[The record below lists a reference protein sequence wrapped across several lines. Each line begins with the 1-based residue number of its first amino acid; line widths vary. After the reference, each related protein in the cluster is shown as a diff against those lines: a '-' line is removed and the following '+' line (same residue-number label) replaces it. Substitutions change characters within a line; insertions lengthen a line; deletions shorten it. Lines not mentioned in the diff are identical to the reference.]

1 MFGRMTRTLIALL
14 AATVTTT
21 AAPTVAAKIRV
32 APFAA
37 PCAAAAG
44 GKWIW
49 VSEYGQPYLLKIDP
63 KSNKVASRTGIGTG
77 SCGLG
82 YGAGSMWIEDTST
95 STVSR
100 VSVTTGKRLKAIQVG
115 ITPYDTTFA
124 YGSAWTTA
132 YAQGELERIDP
143 ARNRVVNRWK
153 LPQATGVVGAF
164 DSVWATG
171 TEGLIRVDP
180 VSRKVLARIPLPT
193 GASWTAASADAVWV
207 TTPTGLAR
215 VDPQTNTVVTTIA
228 LPGAPYLGDPDV
240 VSGQV
245 WVPQIRKNSIA
256 VVDPSSNTV
265 ARTIKAGTGPFVVTT
280 IRGEAWVPSWKGRDI
295 WRYRP

>member
-1 MFGRMTRTLIALL
+1 MVEGMVRTLIAVL
-14 AATVTTT
+14 AATVTT
-21 AAPTVAAKIRV
+21 AATPDVAAKIKV
-32 APFAA
+32 GPYAA

-49 VSEYGQPYLLKIDP
+49 VSEYGRPYLLKIDP
-63 KSNKVASRTGIGTG
+63 STNKVVARTGIGTG

-82 YGAGSMWIEDTST
+82 YGAGSMWIEDTNT

-100 VSVTTGKRLKAIQVG
+100 VSVTSGKRTNAIKVG
-115 ITPYDTTFA
+115 FTPYDTTFA

-143 ARNRVVNRWK
+143 ARNRVVNHWK
-153 LPQATGVVGAF
+153 LPQATGAVGAF
-164 DSVWATG
+164 GSVWAAG
-171 TEGLIRVDP
+171 GEGVIRVDP
-180 VSRKVLARIPLPT
+180 VSKKLLAKIPIAA
-193 GASWTAASADAVWV
+193 GAGWTAASADAVWV

-215 VDPQTNTVVTTIA
+215 IDPQRNAVAATVA

-240 VSGQV
+240 VNGRV
-245 WVPQIRKNSIA
+245 WVPQIRTNSIA
-256 VVDPSSNTV
+256 IVDPSSNAVTQ
-265 ARTIKAGTGPFVVTT
+265 TIKAGVGPFVVTT

-295 WRYRP
+295 WRYAP